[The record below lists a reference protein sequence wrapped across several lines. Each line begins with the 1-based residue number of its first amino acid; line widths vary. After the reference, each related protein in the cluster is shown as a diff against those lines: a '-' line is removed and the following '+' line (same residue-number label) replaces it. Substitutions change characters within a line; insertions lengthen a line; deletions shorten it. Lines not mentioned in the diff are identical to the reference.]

1 MTLSSL
7 NLVATGSSHNGFRAY
22 LWHSGNYQYSIDI
35 NNGKLNFPMYDTSFE
50 DAVIKFKDLV
60 GDTFNLVSR

>member
-22 LWHSGNYQYSIDI
+22 LWHTGNYQYSIDI
-35 NNGKLNFPMYDTSFE
+35 DRSANFTLYDTSFD
-50 DAVIKFKDLV
+50 DAVSSFRDLV
-60 GDTFNLVSR
+60 GDTFNLVSI